1 MARFRRGMGLR
12 PIQSTKHIVEV
23 SSVAGASTNA
33 VALTIIKG
41 VDNPVLAN
49 ANEVQPG
56 HKVSS
61 IFLSVFYIAEGG
73 ELATEVPLVDWYII
87 HNPGNVFAAV
97 FDAANNP
104 TPGTTGIHLNKRH
117 IFHTEK
123 GLAGGGDVSLAGLPM
138 IFKGVIK
145 IPRGRQRVGQNDR
158 ITINHR
164 TNFATKFCI
173 QAIYKDYG

>member
-1 MARFRRGMGLR
+1 MGLR
-12 PIQSTKHIVEV
+12 PIKSTKHIVEI
-23 SSVAGASTNA
+23 SGIAAAGTNA
-33 VALTIIKG
+33 VALTLVRG
-41 VDNPVLAN
+41 EDNPVLAN
-49 ANEVQPG
+49 TNEVQPG
-56 HKVSS
+56 NKVSS
-61 IFLSVFYIAEGG
+61 IFLSSFYIAEGG
-73 ELATEVPLVDWYII
+73 EIANEVPLVDWYII
-87 HNPGNVFAAV
+87 HNPGNAFTTV
-97 FDAANNP
+97 FDAGNNP
-104 TPGTTGIHLNKRH
+104 TPGSTGVHLHKRH

-158 ITINHR
+158 IMINHR